1 MSSWLRASRGDA
13 VDRPRESQIG
23 MHTCARVQE
32 PGREIAFGGVGV
44 VVVSRDRVC
53 RRQRGDVAR
62 HVDEQRARCPTKF
75 SGLTRT
81 ATASKDN
88 KSETEDNESDRAAR
102 REKRQHN
109 GKQAVCLLTT
119 KTSLLSVRQ
128 RTFLRAERSLSLSS
142 VSLLLSFEAVAVYY
156 ALGRRMKRAII
167 QLHREMHACVRARR
181 RAPA

>member
-1 MSSWLRASRGDA
+1 MIPIARPGVTPLTACANRRSGCMRVRTSRN
-13 VDRPRESQIG
+13 Q
-23 MHTCARVQE
+23 
-32 PGREIAFGGVGV
+32 
-44 VVVSRDRVC
+44 
-53 RRQRGDVAR
+53 VAR
-62 HVDEQRARCPTKF
+62 WRSAASAYARSRVIVYAAVSAATSLAMSMSNARCPTKF